1 MTIAVVCL
9 GPILAAE
16 MVAEV
21 SCVEFGLSRRRWPD
35 NHVHLQ
41 ISSTESRLRSRDGSP
56 RRAEITLSS
65 GRVLLVASLPA
76 GCRRCSLTHGLP

>member
-9 GPILAAE
+9 GPIGGPRWLPRWA
-16 MVAEV
+16 V
-21 SCVEFGLSRRRWPD
+21 SNSDCPEGAGRTTMSASRSLLRRAGCDLETVRPGW
-35 NHVHLQ
+35 
-41 ISSTESRLRSRDGSP
+41 
-56 RRAEITLSS
+56 AEITLSS